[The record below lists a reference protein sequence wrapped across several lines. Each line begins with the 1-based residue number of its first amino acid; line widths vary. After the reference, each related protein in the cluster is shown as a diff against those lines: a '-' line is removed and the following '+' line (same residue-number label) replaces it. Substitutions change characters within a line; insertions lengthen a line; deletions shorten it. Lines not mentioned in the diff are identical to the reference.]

1 MTKESFDPEEV
12 NEILNNADA
21 LIEQIEAELKL
32 DLEDQRQ
39 LDFEARMANLKKR
52 AAEVKDQ
59 VSEEDL
65 KRGRVS
71 GGIHEAIDEL
81 VKAIRD
87 TAGILT

>member
-1 MTKESFDPEEV
+1 MTKESFNPEDV

-21 LIEQIEAELKL
+21 LIEQIEAELKM

-39 LDFEARMANLKKR
+39 LEFETRMANLKKR
-52 AAEVKDQ
+52 AAEVKERF
-59 VSEEDL
+59 SEEDL

-71 GGIHEAIDEL
+71 EGIHEAIDEL
-81 VKAIRD
+81 AQAIRD